1 MLTFQDHCT
10 IREVMGKERIQI
22 SDLVNMYDPQCVLD
36 EVKTTVRMAYP
47 NLNFSPVEHAFRVVV
62 NLFHGKYPGYRQCN
76 TKYHDLRHTSDA
88 FLAMVRLIHGAV
100 LDGEKIG
107 MENAGLALI
116 TTLLHDTGY
125 IVAEDD
131 RSGTGAKYTRIHVE
145 RSIEFMKKYFTGN
158 GFSKAQFKTCA
169 DLLLC
174 TEIDMESSVGNIK
187 FSTRE
192 TALLGKMLGAADLL
206 GQMPDR
212 TYIEKL
218 PFLFH
223 EYREGNVGGFKSEM
237 DLLMKTGDFYE
248 KMKIRLS
255 KDLGNVARFLPAH
268 FNARFGISKNLYK
281 EAIEKNMKYI
291 KNVLKESDV
300 DYDKVFRRTAAV
312 FN

>member
-1 MLTFQDHCT
+1 
-10 IREVMGKERIQI
+10 MGKERIQI

-47 NLNFSPVEHAFRVVV
+47 DLNFSPVEHAFKDIL

-100 LDGEKIG
+100 LEGEKIG
-107 MENAGLALI
+107 MENARLALI
-116 TTLLHDTGY
+116 TALVHDTGY
-125 IVAEDD
+125 IQTEED

-192 TALLGKMLGAADLL
+192 TELLGKMLGAADLL
-206 GQMPDR
+206 GQMADR

-255 KDLGNVARFLPAH
+255 KDLENVARFLPAH
-268 FNARFGISKNLYK
+268 FKARYGISRNLYEK
-281 EAIEKNMKYI
+281 AIEKNMKYI
-291 KNVLKESDV
+291 KNAFKKSEV
-300 DYDKVFRRTAAV
+300 DYNVVFRRTRDV

>member
-1 MLTFQDHCT
+1 
-10 IREVMGKERIQI
+10 MGKEKIHI
-22 SDLVNMYDPQCVLD
+22 SNLVNMYDPQCVLD
-36 EVKTTVRMAYP
+36 EVKTTVHMAYP
-47 NLNFSPVEHAFRVVV
+47 DFNFDPVEHAFKDIL

-100 LDGEKIG
+100 LEGEKIG
-107 MENAGLALI
+107 MKNARLALI
-116 TTLLHDTGY
+116 ATLLHDTGY
-125 IVAEDD
+125 IQTENDH
-131 RSGTGAKYTRIHVE
+131 SGTGAKYTLIHVE

-174 TEIDMESSVGNIK
+174 TEVDIDSSVDKIN
-187 FSTRE
+187 FSSRE
-192 TALLGKMLGAADLL
+192 TELLGKMLGASDLL
-206 GQMPDR
+206 GQMADR
-212 TYIEKL
+212 TYVEKL

-223 EYREGNVGGFKSEM
+223 EYREGKVGGFKSEI
-237 DLLMKTGDFYE
+237 DLLMKTGNFYE
-248 KMKIRLS
+248 KIKIRLS

-268 FNARFGISKNLYK
+268 FKARYGISRNLYE

-291 KNVLKESDV
+291 KQVIKESEI
-300 DYDKVFRRTAAV
+300 DYNKVFRRTRVV

>member
-10 IREVMGKERIQI
+10 IREVMGKESIQI
-22 SDLVNMYDPQCVLD
+22 SDLVNMYDPQCVFD

-47 NLNFSPVEHAFRVVV
+47 DLNFSPVEHAFRVVV

-76 TKYHDLRHTSDA
+76 TEYHDLRHTSDA
-88 FLAMVRLIHGAV
+88 FLAIVCLIHGAV

-107 MENAGLALI
+107 MENARLALI

-125 IVAEDD
+125 IQAEDD

-158 GFSKAQFKTCA
+158 GFSKAQFKTCS

-174 TEIDMESSVGNIK
+174 TEVDMNSSVDKIN
-187 FSTRE
+187 FSSCE
-192 TALLGKMLGAADLL
+192 TELLGKMLGAADLL
-206 GQMPDR
+206 GQMADR

-223 EYREGNVGGFKSEM
+223 EYREGNVDGFKSEM

-268 FNARFGISKNLYK
+268 FKARFGISKNLYE

>member
-1 MLTFQDHCT
+1 
-10 IREVMGKERIQI
+10 MGKERIQI

-47 NLNFSPVEHAFRVVV
+47 DFNFDPVEHAFKDVV

-88 FLAMVRLIHGAV
+88 FLAMVRLIHGAI
-100 LDGEKIG
+100 LEGEKIG
-107 MENAGLALI
+107 IENARLALI
-116 TTLLHDTGY
+116 ASLMHDTGY
-125 IVAEDD
+125 IQTEDD

-145 RSIEFMKKYFTGN
+145 RSIEFMKKYFSGN
-158 GFSKAQFKTCA
+158 GLSNTQFKTCA

-174 TEIDMESSVGNIK
+174 TEIETESSVDNIK

-192 TALLGKMLGAADLL
+192 AELLGKMLGAADLL
-206 GQMPDR
+206 GQMADR

-223 EYREGNVGGFKSEM
+223 EYREGNVGNFKSEM
-237 DLLMKTGDFYE
+237 NLLMKTGNFYE

-268 FNARFGISKNLYK
+268 FNARFGISRNLYE
-281 EAIEKNMKYI
+281 EAIEKNMNYI
-291 KNVLKESDV
+291 KIVLKESEV
-300 DYDKVFRRTAAV
+300 DYNKVLRRTLVV

>member
-47 NLNFSPVEHAFRVVV
+47 DFNFGPVERAFKDIV

-76 TKYHDLRHTSDA
+76 SKYHDLRHTSDA
-88 FLAMVRLIHGAV
+88 FLAMIRLIHGAI
-100 LDGEKIG
+100 LEGEKIG
-107 MENAGLALI
+107 MENARLALI
-116 TTLLHDTGY
+116 TALMHDTGY
-125 IVAEDD
+125 IQTEED

-145 RSIEFMKKYFTGN
+145 RSIEFMKKYFTGT
-158 GFSKAQFKTCA
+158 GFSKAQIKTGA

-174 TEIDMESSVGNIK
+174 TEIDIESRVDNIK

-192 TALLGKMLGAADLL
+192 TELLGKMLGAADLL
-206 GQMPDR
+206 GQMADR

-268 FNARFGISKNLYK
+268 FKARFGISRNLYE
-281 EAIEKNMKYI
+281 EAIEKNMNYI
-291 KNVLKESDV
+291 KIVLKESEV
-300 DYDKVFRRTAAV
+300 DYNKVFRRTRVV